1 MQRASLDGV
10 KMCLNEDNM
19 FASKKRLIDAEIN
32 CLDNV
37 YGFTNR
43 YFKPKTGENY
53 LFMKLIEMLIKE
65 NNELKQE
72 IIKIKEKLC

>member
-19 FASKKRLIDAEIN
+19 FTSKKYLVDTEIN
-32 CLDNV
+32 CLDDV

-53 LFMKLIEMLIKE
+53 LFMKLIKMLIDE
-65 NNELKQE
+65 NDELKQE

>member
-1 MQRASLDGV
+1 
-10 KMCLNEDNM
+10 MCFNDNENNA
-19 FASKKRLIDAEIN
+19 FVSKKRLIDTEIN

-37 YGFTNR
+37 YGFEHR

-72 IIKIKEKLC
+72 ISKIKEKLNVN

>member
-1 MQRASLDGV
+1 
-10 KMCLNEDNM
+10 MCFNDNENSV
-19 FASKKRLIDAEIN
+19 FAAKKRLIDTEIN

-37 YGFTNR
+37 YGFEQR

-72 IIKIKEKLC
+72 ISRIKEKLNVN

>member
-1 MQRASLDGV
+1 
-10 KMCLNEDNM
+10 MCFNDNESNV
-19 FASKKRLIDAEIN
+19 FVSKKRLIDREIN
-32 CLDNV
+32 CLTDV

-72 IIKIKEKLC
+72 ISKIKEKLNVN

>member
-1 MQRASLDGV
+1 
-10 KMCLNEDNM
+10 MCFNDNESNV
-19 FASKKRLIDAEIN
+19 FVSKKRLIDREIN
-32 CLDNV
+32 CLTDV
-37 YGFTNR
+37 YGFEHR

-72 IIKIKEKLC
+72 ISKIKEKLNVN